1 LKLKTIELKII
12 EIGFNKVMEK
22 HRLAILLIL
31 IIAIIIA
38 IIKHPELQDRNIVYL
53 EITLI
58 ISLLVYELEN
68 KYYIIASVIVLF
80 ALLTI
85 WDVYQEKQI
94 EGFSNKLKK
103 LKNTRIGKTSERF
116 GNVLMSKGKRKSKKE
131 KFVSTKKYGDDTIN
145 DISEEYVK
153 YKESFKPIFKKS
165 SKSTGEAVYKFK
177 QLWGKLKEIF

>member
-1 LKLKTIELKII
+1 MV
-12 EIGFNKVMEK
+12 FNKVMEK

-80 ALLTI
+80 ALITI

-116 GNVLMSKGKRKSKKE
+116 GNVLMSKGIFTLNLIYNSYLLKIKSIFFQATISVE
-131 KFVSTKKYGDDTIN
+131 LTFV
-145 DISEEYVK
+145 
-153 YKESFKPIFKKS
+153 FK
-165 SKSTGEAVYKFK
+165 
-177 QLWGKLKEIF
+177 

>member
-1 LKLKTIELKII
+1 ME
-12 EIGFNKVMEK
+12 FNKVMEK

-131 KFVSTKKYGDDTIN
+131 KFVSTKKYGDDTIT
-145 DISEEYVK
+145 DMSEEYVK

-165 SKSTGEAVYKFK
+165 SKSPGEAVYKFK

>member
-1 LKLKTIELKII
+1 MV
-12 EIGFNKVMEK
+12 FNKVMEK

-94 EGFSNKLKK
+94 EGFSNK
-103 LKNTRIGKTSERF
+103 F
-116 GNVLMSKGKRKSKKE
+116 
-131 KFVSTKKYGDDTIN
+131 KFDLD
-145 DISEEYVK
+145 
-153 YKESFKPIFKKS
+153 
-165 SKSTGEAVYKFK
+165 
-177 QLWGKLKEIF
+177 